1 LVSFLSTGQTIM
13 DNEPSSLQ
21 IVYFHY

>member
-1 LVSFLSTGQTIM
+1 M